1 MKPAH
6 IYDAFLYCA
15 LYCPDR
21 DLLRLYEDFVYFLVR
36 HDIDPLY
43 DQFLDIFLPAK
54 LARSASSIEQS
65 SLLEGIELHPF
76 FINHLR

>member
-15 LYCPDR
+15 LSCPNR
-21 DLLRLYEDFVYFLVR
+21 DLLKLYEDFVYFLAR
-36 HDIDPLY
+36 HGIDPLY
-43 DQFLDIFLPAK
+43 DQFLDMFLPAR
-54 LARSASSIEQS
+54 LARSASPVEQA

-76 FINHLR
+76 FINHLH